1 MSTEACVCCRPSSP
15 DSQHPIDGICRLLVQ
30 VLTST
35 AAISSALIGDQEKLA
50 FLITSALLQTC
61 SPRTMASAS
70 SLGWTANA
78 SRTRTGG
85 YGAAGSTAS
94 GLATRGCSEAV

>member
-1 MSTEACVCCRPSSP
+1 MP
-15 DSQHPIDGICRLLVQ
+15 
-30 VLTST
+30 VL

-50 FLITSALLQTC
+50 FLITSALVQTC

-70 SLGWTANA
+70 NLGCTANT

-85 YGAAGSTAS
+85 
-94 GLATRGCSEAV
+94 